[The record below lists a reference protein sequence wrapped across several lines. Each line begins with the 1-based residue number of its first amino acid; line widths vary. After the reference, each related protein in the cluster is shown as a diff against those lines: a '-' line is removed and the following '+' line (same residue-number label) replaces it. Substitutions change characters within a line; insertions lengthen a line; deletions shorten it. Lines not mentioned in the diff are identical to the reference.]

1 MRKETKTTEPANTDR
16 KCQDCKLLPFL
27 VEFFFGVEVIF
38 AIRLRATWM
47 VDYKNSNGDI
57 YSVYWQFSLKDPW
70 LLPKYDP
77 NFCSGS
83 RKGRVGCCRIYPCRG
98 KRQTDPYK
106 KFVENFTFL

>member
-1 MRKETKTTEPANTDR
+1 MREETKTTELTSTDR

-47 VDYKNSNGDI
+47 VAYKNSNGDI

-83 RKGRVGCCRIYPCRG
+83 LYGWLFFYFGKKKEKGG
-98 KRQTDPYK
+98 KI
-106 KFVENFTFL
+106 

>member
-47 VDYKNSNGDI
+47 
-57 YSVYWQFSLKDPW
+57 QFSLKDPW

-77 NFCSGS
+77 NFCSGPLY
-83 RKGRVGCCRIYPCRG
+83 GWLFFYFG
-98 KRQTDPYK
+98 KKREK
-106 KFVENFTFL
+106 

>member
-57 YSVYWQFSLKDPW
+57 HIQ
-70 LLPKYDP
+70 
-77 NFCSGS
+77 
-83 RKGRVGCCRIYPCRG
+83 RVLAVQPERP
-98 KRQTDPYK
+98 
-106 KFVENFTFL
+106 LAAS

>member
-47 VDYKNSNGDI
+47 VDYKNSNH
-57 YSVYWQFSLKDPW
+57 P
-70 LLPKYDP
+70 
-77 NFCSGS
+77 
-83 RKGRVGCCRIYPCRG
+83 
-98 KRQTDPYK
+98 
-106 KFVENFTFL
+106 